1 MALPQIVPPT
11 TAGTGGRHV
20 FISYS
25 HVDGELAGRFM
36 RSLWALAGNQPE
48 LRLAP
53 ERMFYD
59 RDKLKAG
66 DDWDGSIQ
74 SHLRRADLFPL
85 LVSMNSLTSAYCLTR
100 ELEEAA
106 RLGQRREELRR
117 GPDISSDLT
126 IADRRPRFILP
137 ARHACRRTGSEP

>member
-20 FISYS
+20 FVSYS
-25 HVDGELAGRFM
+25 HLDGDLAGRFM

-66 DDWDGSIQ
+66 DDWNESIQ
-74 SHLRRADLFPL
+74 SHLRRADLFLL
-85 LVSMNSLTSAYCLTR
+85 LVSTNSLTSAS
-100 ELEEAA
+100 A
-106 RLGQRREELRR
+106 
-117 GPDISSDLT
+117 
-126 IADRRPRFILP
+126 
-137 ARHACRRTGSEP
+137 